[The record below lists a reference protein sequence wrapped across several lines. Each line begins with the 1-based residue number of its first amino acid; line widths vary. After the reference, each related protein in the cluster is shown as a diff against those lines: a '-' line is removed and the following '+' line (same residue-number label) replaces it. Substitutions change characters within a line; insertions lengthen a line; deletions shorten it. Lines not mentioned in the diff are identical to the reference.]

1 MPGKNSCRRGCS
13 ASLFIM
19 QAHLGRRIA
28 SYLLFAI
35 AGHFAGVGIT
45 RARIASLH
53 FDFVRDIDR
62 LLPGAHRRDRGF
74 TGPELPVRRSS

>member
-1 MPGKNSCRRGCS
+1 
-13 ASLFIM
+13 M

-45 RARIASLH
+45 RVRIASLH
-53 FDFVRDIDR
+53 FDFVGDIDR
-62 LLPGAHRRDRGF
+62 LFAGGSP
-74 TGPELPVRRSS
+74 S

>member
-62 LLPGAHRRDRGF
+62 LLQGAHRRDRGF

>member
-1 MPGKNSCRRGCS
+1 
-13 ASLFIM
+13 M

-62 LLPGAHRRDRGF
+62 LFAGGSP
-74 TGPELPVRRSS
+74 S